1 METIRGIEALPLGT
15 GGSAVT
21 VGFFDGVHRGH
32 QAVIGRA
39 VEGARQRDVTA
50 VAVTFDRHPR
60 EVFSPGREP
69 RLLTTLERKVALIA
83 ELGVD
88 ALVVLEFTEAFS
100 RWPPQDFVD
109 RILVKGLDARRVV
122 VGQNFTFGFRASGT
136 VDILS
141 DLGADRG
148 FSVEAMPLVP
158 LGGRVVSSSSIREAL
173 IAGDLSWPKEA
184 LGRRFVLDGTV
195 VRGAGRGSGLGWP
208 TANLQTLPRL
218 LLPGQGV
225 YAARAEAGGRWHRAA
240 VNVGINPTFG
250 QEPVHVE
257 AYLLDFRGDL
267 LGQPLAVE
275 FWARLRDEVRFE
287 SRDALTAQ
295 IGQDVERTR
304 ELVPSDGDAA

>member
-1 METIRGIEALPLGT
+1 VDVVRGIEALPLGS

-32 QAVIGRA
+32 QAVI
-39 VEGARQRDVTA
+39 ARTVQVARKRELTT

-88 ALVVLEFTEAFS
+88 ALAVLEFTEEFS

-109 RILVKGLDARRVV
+109 RILVKGLDARHVT

-136 VDILS
+136 VDSLT
-141 DLGADRG
+141 DLGAERG
-148 FSVEAMPLVP
+148 FSIEAMPLLR

-173 IAGDLSWPKEA
+173 ITGDLDWPGEA

-195 VRGAGRGSGLGWP
+195 VRGAGRGAGLGWP

-225 YAARAEAGGRWHRAA
+225 YAGRAEVGGRWYRAA
-240 VNVGINPTFG
+240 INVGINPTFG

-257 AYLLDFRGDL
+257 AYLLDFEGDL
-267 LGQPLAVE
+267 LGRQLAVQ

-287 SRDALTAQ
+287 SPGALAAQ
-295 IGQDVERTR
+295 IAEDVERTR
-304 ELVPSDGDAA
+304 ELVPADRGTR